1 MNAKQDKYATYEHKK
16 QLDDVLNSDGKVC
29 IYFLRMQGM
38 KLVPNWYGPLKI
50 IFADDPV
57 YRIEVT
63 TQNRTF
69 TKEITKGKIKRAKS
83 DVIISNFNENI
94 FMELKNTENNRK
106 SVGCT
111 DQHCVKSV
119 KIRSFFWS
127 VFSCIW
133 TEYMKIQTR
142 KNSVFGHFSRGGRL
156 PKCE

>member
-69 TKEITKGKIKRAKS
+69 TKVITKGK
-83 DVIISNFNENI
+83 
-94 FMELKNTENNRK
+94 
-106 SVGCT
+106 
-111 DQHCVKSV
+111 
-119 KIRSFFWS
+119 
-127 VFSCIW
+127 
-133 TEYMKIQTR
+133 
-142 KNSVFGHFSRGGRL
+142 
-156 PKCE
+156 